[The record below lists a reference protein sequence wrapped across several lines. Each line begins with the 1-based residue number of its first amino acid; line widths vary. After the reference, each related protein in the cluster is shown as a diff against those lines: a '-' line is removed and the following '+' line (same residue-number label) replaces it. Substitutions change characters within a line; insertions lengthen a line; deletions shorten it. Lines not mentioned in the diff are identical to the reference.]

1 MDDFVRQ
8 VTDYVE
14 LSLNAVAVLVIAFG
28 TIEAVIAIVRAVVS
42 KDTTGG
48 MLRDAFIRFARWL
61 IAALTFQLGADIVG
75 TLIAPSWDDL
85 GKLAAIAV
93 IRTFLTYF
101 LDRDLDKIL
110 ERQRAYLERE
120 GGDKPHQVSLHR

>member
-1 MDDFVRQ
+1 MDDFVHQ

-28 TIEAVIAIVRAVVS
+28 TIEAVIAIVRAVLS
-42 KDTTGG
+42 KDAAGS
-48 MLRDAFIRFARWL
+48 MLRNAFVRYARWL
-61 IAALTFQLGADIVG
+61 IAALTFQLGGDIVG
-75 TLIAPSWDDL
+75 TLIAPSWHDL
-85 GKLAAIAV
+85 GKLAAVAV

-110 ERQRAYLERE
+110 ERQRAHMEQE
-120 GGDKPHQVSLHR
+120 GKDKAHQVSLYR